1 MERTDARGRS
11 RPSWTKEI
19 DRHKPAVRLPNFPIH
34 QQSCQTDL
42 PIHQQSCQ
50 RLSHRIENKRMSPS
64 SAHPVARL
72 PAKITPTKATKA
84 TKPSAK
90 KKAQAKAAS
99 SAKPRGGTVGRI
111 VSGLVEL
118 LSIGLHEAPR
128 SQVAVLSGYPGADNA
143 GFKKAVGEA
152 KKAGLVEY
160 PANTQNLRLSP
171 EGLRSMPDNTV
182 VPPQNNAEMLER
194 LKQVLEKK
202 KAPKKT
208 SLVLDLLS
216 DGEEHSLQS
225 IAKYTDYPSHTT
237 PGFKKFMGNIS
248 SLGFI
253 ERPVKGTN
261 GTVLL
266 GDIAFP
272 YGRHN
277 SNGAAFVEAADV

>member
-1 MERTDARGRS
+1 
-11 RPSWTKEI
+11 
-19 DRHKPAVRLPNFPIH
+19 
-34 QQSCQTDL
+34 
-42 PIHQQSCQ
+42 
-50 RLSHRIENKRMSPS
+50 MSPLS
-64 SAHPVARL
+64 PHTVARL

-84 TKPSAK
+84 IKPPAK
-90 KKAQAKAAS
+90 QKAQAKAATS
-99 SAKPRGGTVGRI
+99 TKPRDGTVGRI
-111 VSGLVEL
+111 ISGLGEL

-171 EGLRSMPDNTV
+171 EGLRSMPETV

-216 DGEEHSLQS
+216 DGEEHSLES

-237 PGFKKFMGNIS
+237 PGFKKFLGNVS
-248 SLGFI
+248 ALGFI
-253 ERPVKGTN
+253 ERPVKGAN